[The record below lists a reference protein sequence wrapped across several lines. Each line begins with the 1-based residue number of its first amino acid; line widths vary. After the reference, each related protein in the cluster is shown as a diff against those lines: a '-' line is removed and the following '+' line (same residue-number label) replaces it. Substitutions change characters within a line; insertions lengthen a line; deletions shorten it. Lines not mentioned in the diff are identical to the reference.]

1 MKTKNYSLIA
11 FVAIIAVIVSGMVFN
26 SCKKLEDEGMNEL
39 NAYYSY
45 GATTFDSQI
54 KDVAAEFEH
63 YIQNA
68 VGLNAIQGGA
78 DNEVIQVCDQCY
90 NHIKNEWREVHGSV
104 NIIKR
109 RHPDGKEKVI
119 KTYKF

>member
-63 YIQNA
+63 YP
-68 VGLNAIQGGA
+68 
-78 DNEVIQVCDQCY
+78 
-90 NHIKNEWREVHGSV
+90 
-104 NIIKR
+104 KR
-109 RHPDGKEKVI
+109 CRFECNPRWSRQ
-119 KTYKF
+119 